1 MKDVAKTRTSASRQ
15 ALDIHRLSQHLA
27 IMSLAAELAEIALR
41 RQDSDEALLRLDVV
55 LREIDQLREWTAALR
70 GSGVR

>member
-1 MKDVAKTRTSASRQ
+1 MKDAAKTRTPASRR

-27 IMSLAAELAEIALR
+27 IMSLAAELAGIALR

-55 LREIDQLREWTAALR
+55 LQEIEQLREWTMAMK
-70 GSGVR
+70 GGGVR